1 MSKKTKLTRQEVWVV
16 AGAIAVILTAVFTTW
31 YFSDALLETLNGDS
45 QEGYK
50 NVTFADAVVQ
60 CQQKA
65 QAEFPKGLTQV
76 TLDDHSSRFD
86 SLGKRYRLFFTVAI
100 GGGSEAELY
109 LRCTVSTR
117 GRILNFTV
125 DSKQLAPTE
134 AGRKDKGGVF
144 GWP

>member
-1 MSKKTKLTRQEVWVV
+1 MSKKTKLTRQEAWVI
-16 AGAIAVILTAVFTTW
+16 AGAIAVILTAVFSTW
-31 YFSDALLETLNGDS
+31 YFSGALLEALDGDS
-45 QEGYK
+45 QESYK
-50 NVTFADAVVQ
+50 NVTFADAVLQ

-86 SLGKRYRLFFTVAI
+86 STGKRYRLFFTVAI
-100 GGGSEAELY
+100 GGNSEAGLY
-109 LRCTVSTR
+109 LRCTVNTR
-117 GRILNFTV
+117 GRILNFSV
-125 DSKQLAPTE
+125 DSKQSEPTE

>member
-31 YFSDALLETLNGDS
+31 YFSDALLETLNG
-45 QEGYK
+45 EGYK

-65 QAEFPKGLTQV
+65 QAEFPKGLTQA

-100 GGGSEAELY
+100 GGGSEAKLY
-109 LRCTVSTR
+109 LRCTVNTR

-125 DSKQLAPTE
+125 DSKQPAPTE
-134 AGRKDKGGVF
+134 AGRKDNGGVF